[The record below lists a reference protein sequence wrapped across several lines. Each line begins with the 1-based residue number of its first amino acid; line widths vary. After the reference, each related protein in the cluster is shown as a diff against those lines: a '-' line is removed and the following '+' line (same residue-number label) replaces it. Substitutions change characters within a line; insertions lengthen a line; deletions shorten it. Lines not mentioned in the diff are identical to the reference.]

1 MPEMKDLIYHGVRQQ
16 ITRVLKAMGEDRIS
30 QGLTAF
36 ENGASTWSACF
47 FARAYPE
54 VRLAG
59 LGANPEL
66 QIANLLGMGDNKV
79 PMRIV
84 YHTFDG
90 VGITMTKKAM
100 HEFIRAFLDEGR
112 DPAVNNEI
120 DKLIAG
126 VNYEGA
132 EEKAVDFAECAV
144 VNHAPAWM
152 ERETWDNEQKAE
164 TD

>member
-1 MPEMKDLIYHGVRQQ
+1 MADVKDLIYHGVREQ

-54 VRLAG
+54 VNLTIG
-59 LGANPEL
+59 NPEER
-66 QIANLLGMGDNKV
+66 IAELLGMPGNKV

-90 VGITMTKKAM
+90 CGVSMTKKGM
-100 HEFIRAFLDEGR
+100 LEFIRAFLDEQR
-112 DPAVNNEI
+112 PKDVQDAI
-120 DKLIAG
+120 DSVLKGI
-126 VNYEGA
+126 NYAGA
-132 EEKAVDFAECAV
+132 EDKAVDFTECAV
-144 VNHAPAWM
+144 VNHQPEWM
-152 ERETWDNEQKAE
+152 SREWGTEE
-164 TD
+164 